1 MGERERQARPGGEYL
16 EVTVSTLRVLDS
28 VFMNVKTISQNCLGI
43 GYLEKK
49 VLSGVDSITATSFWD
64 CFPRN
69 QCWNK
74 VSFSSCN
81 GISPPPPEESGHPAH
96 EDSFPFPSQT
106 LTVHVQ
112 LLSSGGLV

>member
-16 EVTVSTLRVLDS
+16 EATVSTLRVLDS

-49 VLSGVDSITATSFWD
+49 VLSRVDSITATSFWD

-81 GISPPPPEESGHPAH
+81 GISPTPTRRIRT
-96 EDSFPFPSQT
+96 PS
-106 LTVHVQ
+106 
-112 LLSSGGLV
+112 S